1 MKTLTKIFL
10 LVGVAFIS
18 LGFEPKTREP
28 LLDQQAQLHAL
39 PAGLLAEFESN
50 NGFSHYGKCLKLK
63 IENKSNTKVDY
74 TIPAG
79 YQLQASDSNYQNLV
93 VTENVFVSV
102 LPKQKVVLPI
112 FAMCTESHDAAPGSE
127 VLTYKPLPQSNQN
140 LSELCQLIAQE
151 KWHNSEAQQ
160 AVWCLVEDRS
170 LSRISG
176 FDTAVVRKLQTKIAK
191 LTNKKMPLAPAKTDY
206 HRNYY
211 ATPSVIKIKVGG
223 SYSFYFSRTKS
234 VQIAMFNTQNV
245 LVRELY
251 KNEQEAPGRK
261 TINYAFDAS
270 VYTEPVYYMRMFV
283 DGEKRLETKMNLN

>member
-1 MKTLTKIFL
+1 
-10 LVGVAFIS
+10 
-18 LGFEPKTREP
+18 
-28 LLDQQAQLHAL
+28 
-39 PAGLLAEFESN
+39 
-50 NGFSHYGKCLKLK
+50 
-63 IENKSNTKVDY
+63 
-74 TIPAG
+74 
-79 YQLQASDSNYQNLV
+79 
-93 VTENVFVSV
+93 
-102 LPKQKVVLPI
+102 
-112 FAMCTESHDAAPGSE
+112 
-127 VLTYKPLPQSNQN
+127 LPQSNQN
-140 LSELCQLIAQE
+140 LSQLCQLIAQE